1 MSNQKMSEFEAKA
14 KTYKFLADLFKTLAN
29 PTRLKILALLSGK
42 GEGAKESRGKECLG
56 KIPPTTVKIALKTV
70 KWDQEEKGKLA
81 QLKRWVDSKGG
92 VLALGQ
98 GSCEIIFT
106 LPEDEGFK
114 S

>member
-1 MSNQKMSEFEAKA
+1 
-14 KTYKFLADLFKTLAN
+14 
-29 PTRLKILALLSGK
+29 LALLSGRR
-42 GEGAKESRGKECLG
+42 GEAAGKECFG
-56 KIPPTTVKIALKTV
+56 KIPSASVKIALKTV

-81 QLKRWVDSKGG
+81 QLKRWIDSKGG

-106 LPEDEGFK
+106 PPEDEGFK